1 MTDRYRDFEAQPDL
15 GLGFPPAD
23 VTDDIVGAQKEEDPA
38 QDSGPGEV

>member
-1 MTDRYRDFEAQPDL
+1 MNRYREFEMHEDL

-23 VTDDIVGAQKEEDPA
+23 RTDDIVGAQKEDPA